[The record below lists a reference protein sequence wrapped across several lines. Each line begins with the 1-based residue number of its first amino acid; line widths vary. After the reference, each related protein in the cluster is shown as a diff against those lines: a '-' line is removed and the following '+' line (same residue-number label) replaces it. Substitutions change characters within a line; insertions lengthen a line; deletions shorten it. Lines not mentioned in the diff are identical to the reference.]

1 MKIIMFLLALTSS
14 TSALAQALTLT
25 EQQLNQELNQQL
37 GREFPIG
44 LATWLSAKVKMQD
57 VNIEL
62 GRQEP
67 DKARVLGRAL
77 ITLNQGQS
85 QYHWDLAGDFNAR
98 PRFDNEQHALFLD
111 DFELLNY
118 QLNEGSSSPQARF
131 MLPMLLQA
139 LSGYLSQYPVYKLD
153 ASIPL
158 QRQLMAQPLSLEI
171 QPGQVSLFNVE

>member
-1 MKIIMFLLALTSS
+1 MKIIMFLLALTSAS
-14 TSALAQALTLT
+14 GAFAQALTLT
-25 EQQLNQELNQQL
+25 EQQLNEGLNQQL

-44 LATWLSAKVKMQD
+44 LGSWLSAKVKMQD
-57 VNIEL
+57 VTVEL
-62 GRQEP
+62 GRQAP

-77 ITLNQGQS
+77 ISLNQGQS

-98 PRFDNEQHALFLD
+98 PRYDNEQGALFLD

-153 ASIPL
+153 KNDPL
-158 QRQLMAQPLSLEI
+158 QRQLMAQPLSLEV
-171 QPGQVSLFNVE
+171 QPGEVSLYSVE